1 MRNDIKNIIY
11 IRRILLVS
19 LLFGMNCS
27 FAMAR
32 TLRVD
37 TLLQNDIN
45 KVAYGMQPKWMT
57 TGAVSSVR
65 GNELKSFVPNI
76 ANMLNGRIPGLVV
89 QQWGCEPG
97 ADSPAMNARGVN
109 TYGSGTGLFIV
120 IDGFQSTEAYFQQL
134 TPQEIESITLL
145 KDASAT
151 AIYGSKGANGVY

>member
-45 KVAYGMQPKWMT
+45 KH
-57 TGAVSSVR
+57 
-65 GNELKSFVPNI
+65 
-76 ANMLNGRIPGLVV
+76 
-89 QQWGCEPG
+89 
-97 ADSPAMNARGVN
+97 
-109 TYGSGTGLFIV
+109 
-120 IDGFQSTEAYFQQL
+120 
-134 TPQEIESITLL
+134 
-145 KDASAT
+145 AT
-151 AIYGSKGANGVY
+151 